1 MMTIRNRMLLAA
13 CFLAGLVAPSLALAQ
28 TTTVV
33 TSQPAAIST
42 RQLSVPV
49 ALNFDLTINPTVGVM
64 SPQATTIAAAHQ
76 KARESTLLGI
86 YYLRSSQ
93 SNILAGNDRI
103 YNDVFGSFYDQNNLH
118 FQQGVYLIDNT
129 HYLQVHNTFA
139 TIRTLLDNPA
149 TFGLGAHFN
158 PTSLTTVDG
167 ATTSVFGATRGWR
180 QWGFSN
186 TGHPGTSPTGVSP
199 VFDPRF
205 PAFDDTRLRWIDD
218 NDPAFGRAFFNE
230 KLDIYGLPTT
240 IQQQFVGNVF
250 FTEMERASDHYGR
263 DTAPSPGTLR
273 KTELS
278 RDQMMIASF
287 SEFTTTFTN
296 PNIPIGPP
304 VIITR
309 GGAFFGLREL
319 ERFSQPDG
327 SPNFYDAYDARNFGR
342 FVKRLAEIGLDD
354 VRKLPPLNKNA
365 QFRPFIP
372 VATTGTG
379 S

>member
-1 MMTIRNRMLLAA
+1 MLTTKTRTILAA
-13 CFLAGLVAPSLALAQ
+13 GLLTGLMPLQAMGQAAA
-28 TTTVV
+28 V
-33 TSQPAAIST
+33 TSQPAAIT
-42 RQLSVPV
+42 TQKLATPVP
-49 ALNFDLTINPTVGVM
+49 LNFDLTINPTAGVM
-64 SPQATTIAAAHQ
+64 SSQATSVSAAYQ
-76 KARESTLLGI
+76 RARESTLLGL

-93 SNILAGNDRI
+93 SNIVAGRDTI
-103 YNDVFGSFYDQNNLH
+103 YNDVFGAYYDKNNVH
-118 FQQGVYLIDNT
+118 FKQGVYLIDNT

-139 TIRTLLDNPA
+139 TIRTLLDSPA
-149 TFGLGAHFN
+149 TFGLGAQFN
-158 PTSLTTVDG
+158 PASLTTVDG
-167 ATTSVFGATRGWR
+167 ATTAVFGATRGWR

-186 TGHPGTSPTGVSP
+186 TGNSGTSAAGVSP
-199 VFDPRF
+199 G
-205 PAFDDTRLRWIDD
+205 TTTQLRWIDD
-218 NDPAFGRAFFNE
+218 NDPSFGRAFFNE
-230 KLDIYGLPTT
+230 KLDAYRLPVGAAVSTNN
-240 IQQQFVGNVF
+240 QQVFLGNVF
-250 FTEMERASDHYGR
+250 FSELERPSDHYGR
-263 DTAPSPGTLR
+263 DTPPPPGTLR

-278 RDQMMIASF
+278 RDQMLIAAF
-287 SEFTTTFTN
+287 SEFSTTFTN

-365 QFRPFIP
+365 QFRPIIP
-372 VATTGTG
+372 VAPAAG